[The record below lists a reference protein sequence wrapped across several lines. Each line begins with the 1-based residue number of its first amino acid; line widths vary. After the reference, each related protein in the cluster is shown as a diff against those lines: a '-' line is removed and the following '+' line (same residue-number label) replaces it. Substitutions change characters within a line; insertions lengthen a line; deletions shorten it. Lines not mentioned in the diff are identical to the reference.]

1 MLIGCLMS
9 ALVVVIASTG
19 CAAQAG
25 FPKPAQESDR
35 SQVGGSPEACEL
47 DACGRGTPLKGG
59 ASWSAF
65 VLESAGLNY
74 VNEYRDDG
82 GGGHVLPA
90 WNMIISALPPEDDPS
105 GWALAHGCRPY
116 WKSNGT
122 TVFGSLRDSSPIGYF
137 YWNAGGVDSA
147 VQVGWDSEISKPQ
160 DVHEVI
166 DQIIGEQIR
175 IEYPGQD

>member
-9 ALVVVIASTG
+9 ALVVAITSSG
-19 CAAQAG
+19 CALQAES
-25 FPKPAQESDR
+25 PAPGQESVR
-35 SQVGGSPEACEL
+35 LHVRGSPVPCEL
-47 DACGRGTPLKGG
+47 DACGEGTPLKGG
-59 ASWSAF
+59 ATWSAS
-65 VLESAGLNY
+65 VLESAGLKY

-82 GGGHVLPA
+82 GGGHVVPA
-90 WNMIISALPPEDDPS
+90 WNMMISALPPEDDPS
-105 GWALAHGCRPY
+105 GWALAHGYRPY

-122 TVFGSLRDSSPIGYF
+122 TVFGSIKDSSPIGYF
-137 YWNAGGVDSA
+137 YWHAGGVDSA

-175 IEYPGQD
+175 NEYPGQD